1 MTTWYEP
8 HKSILHTKRDGSRVI
23 IKLGDCIT
31 HSRHELPI
39 RVDKFTFLNDNE
51 VIGFEYL
58 PWRGTRWGTPA
69 FSMRGNPRHIICMP
83 GGIMHYGL
91 HIEWDTVQVVP
102 NPDPSH
108 LVHSVDSVELNLDK
122 ELDTDELVKKLEL
135 LQSDQFMQSD
145 QVQKEVQNENLKDL
159 LREKVLK
166 EELLKQQFTFKFEN
180 VNVEKI

>member
-8 HKSILHTKRDGSRVI
+8 HKSILHTKRDGSKLI

-39 RVDKFTFLNDNE
+39 RVDRFTFVNDEE

-58 PWRGTRWGTPA
+58 PWRGTRWATPA

-83 GGIMHYGL
+83 GGILHYGQ

-102 NPDPSH
+102 NPDQSH
-108 LVHSVDSVELNLDK
+108 LIDSV
-122 ELDTDELVKKLEL
+122 ELDTDELVKRLEL
-135 LQSDQFMQSD
+135 LERE
-145 QVQKEVQNENLKDL
+145 QVM
-159 LREKVLK
+159 REQ
-166 EELLKQQFTFKFEN
+166 LLKLETLRKQIINFDFKFEN
-180 VNVEKI
+180 V

>member
-8 HKSILHTKRDGSRVI
+8 YKSILHKKRDGSTLI

-39 RVDKFTFLNDNE
+39 RVDRFTFVNDKE

-83 GGIMHYGL
+83 GGIFHYGQ

-102 NPDPSH
+102 NPDPNHKVSPF
-108 LVHSVDSVELNLDK
+108 
-122 ELDTDELVKKLEL
+122 ELDVEKRLEL
-135 LQSDQFMQSD
+135 LKGD
-145 QVQKEVQNENLKDL
+145 QVIQGDHQKEILREKL
-159 LREKVLK
+159 LRE
-166 EELLKQQFTFKFEN
+166 ELLMKQFKFKFEQ
-180 VNVEKI
+180 VENI

>member
-8 HKSILHTKRDGSRVI
+8 YKSILHTKRDGSKLI

-39 RVDKFTFLNDNE
+39 RVDKFTFVNDKE

-83 GGIMHYGL
+83 GGILHYGQ

-102 NPDPSH
+102 NPD
-108 LVHSVDSVELNLDK
+108 VDINHVNDINVINVINDVNDVNDIDLEEVK
-122 ELDTDELVKKLEL
+122 LDTDELVKRLEIL
-135 LQSDQFMQSD
+135 AIEQF
-145 QVQKEVQNENLKDL
+145 VFKGVEEVEY
-159 LREKVLK
+159 
-166 EELLKQQFTFKFEN
+166 
-180 VNVEKI
+180 I

>member
-8 HKSILHTKRDGSRVI
+8 HKSILHTKRDGSKLI

-39 RVDKFTFLNDNE
+39 RVDRFTFVNDKE

-83 GGIMHYGL
+83 GGILHYGL

-102 NPDPSH
+102 NPDPTQKVSPFD
-108 LVHSVDSVELNLDK
+108 LEK
-122 ELDTDELVKKLEL
+122 LDTDELVKRLEL
-135 LQSDQFMQSD
+135 LERE
-145 QVQKEVQNENLKDL
+145 QVM
-159 LREKVLK
+159 REQ
-166 EELLKQQFTFKFEN
+166 LLKLVKVREQIINFDFKFGEEVEN
-180 VNVEKI
+180 I